1 MKEMIGEDAVNRALR
16 KLITKYAYAPPPY
29 PTSYALLDGLRE
41 QTPPNLQYLIKDLFE
56 DITLFSNRTLSATA
70 RKRADGQY
78 DVSIVVEARK
88 FKADGKGNET
98 EVPVDDWIDI
108 GAFTK
113 APSTRKYGDTLYSQ
127 RRWSEVLVL
136 YLKRPRAK
144 SWELRRCGGA
154 LQIQRLEGSRPG
166 GLWDLYLDEP
176 LLMVCE
182 FAVGVRG
189 LGFQ

>member
-1 MKEMIGEDAVNRALR
+1 MLLLSDYLEQRDRRKCLLAREEVYSRASHCF
-16 KLITKYAYAPPPY
+16 APG
-29 PTSYALLDGLRE
+29 SLV
-41 QTPPNLQYLIKDLFE
+41 F
-56 DITLFSNRTLSATA
+56 
-70 RKRADGQY
+70 RKRRPDLY
-78 DVSIVVEARK
+78 RK
-88 FKADGKGNET
+88 
-98 EVPVDDWIDI
+98 
-108 GAFTK
+108 
-113 APSTRKYGDTLYSQ
+113 
-127 RRWSEVLVL
+127 VLVL